1 MELKDKAQH
10 LYTEKLKLDEIVDK
24 LIDDLDKIGFIEL
37 ENELDGSWKVT
48 SAFHYIE
55 ELIDSLIVSEEVK
68 DEMFE

>member
-10 LYTEKLKLDEIVDK
+10 LYIEKLKLDEIVDK

-68 DEMFE
+68 DEVFE